1 MSYKIGLIT
10 SDIEDMA
17 QHLKA
22 SKNWEDTK
30 MAFPQ
35 FDPEMLDKGFK
46 DAIYARAG
54 MVPEKPKAKVD
65 PLK

>member
-1 MSYKIGLIT
+1 MPYKIGLIT
-10 SDIEDMA
+10 QDIEQMA
-17 QHLKA
+17 RTLQVT
-22 SKNWEDTK
+22 KNWEDTK
-30 MAFPQ
+30 MAFPE

-54 MVPEKPKAKVD
+54 MVPEKPKSKVD